1 MLINFS
7 VENFRSISERQSLI
21 LEASSDAHLRYNNVI
36 EAPANYQLLKS
47 AVLYG
52 ANASGKSNILN
63 AINWMRRFVLESLS
77 KRVEQAGVS
86 VETNRLRE
94 DQRDGASVFELEF
107 LVREQEER
115 FRYGFAVSGSGV
127 EEEWLFRKRAR
138 GPEACIFER
147 EGQNIF
153 PNLRQEKGLEL
164 LVSRTRP
171 NALFLKVCAEFNSK
185 FAEQIM
191 DWFRNLRFLSGLDE
205 TTYFNHTAELML
217 DKENKQELLQYIQR
231 ADFNICDV
239 ESKIEPFDEK
249 KLPDDMPINIKKAF
263 IAKLPKK
270 VEINTSH
277 KIYNSEGSSTGTE
290 KLDLRNDESNG
301 TCKFVAMAGPMLRAI
316 EEGSILVIDEFE
328 ARLHPNLTK
337 AILKWFHGPQN
348 DKGAQLIIA
357 THDTGLMIPDILR
370 RDQIW
375 FCEKDG
381 KGSTSLYCLDEFNK
395 QDVRATTKFN
405 RQYLEGIFGAVP
417 QIALDEFSVSHDSVS
432 KG

>member
-115 FRYGFAVSGSGV
+115 FRYGFAVSRSGV

-147 EGQNIF
+147 EGQNIS
-153 PNLRQEKGLEL
+153 PNSRQEKGLEL

-205 TTYFNHTAELML
+205 INYSDYALTITME
-217 DKENKQELLQYIQR
+217 DKKKQKELLQYIQK
-231 ADFNICDV
+231 ADFNIRDV
-239 ESKIEPFDEK
+239 EMKDEPFDVK
-249 KLPDDMPINIKKAF
+249 KIPYYMPTYMKKDLLGERIIEVKIK
-263 IAKLPKK
+263 
-270 VEINTSH
+270 TSH
-277 KIYNSEGSSTGTE
+277 TIYSSEGMPVGTE
-290 KLDLRNDESNG
+290 KLDLKDDESKG
-301 TCKFVAMAGPMLRAI
+301 TCKFVAIASLVLNVI
-316 EEGSILVIDEFE
+316 KEGSILVIDEFE

-417 QIALDEFSVSHDSVS
+417 QVALDEFSVSHDSV
-432 KG
+432 